1 MPHLADGT
9 PVDVILNPLGV
20 PSRMN
25 IGQILE
31 THLGWVAAN
40 GWYDDGSEAYKQA
53 HSDEGDGR
61 VYVATPV
68 FDGATVED
76 VDDALV
82 QWQEENAE
90 RGIDLGID
98 MSERAG
104 RRALGHGA
112 ALQRPHRRALRGQGH
127 GRLHVHPQAAAP
139 GRRQDPR
146 PLDRPLLARHPAA
159 AGRQGAVRRPA
170 LRRDGGLGPGGL
182 RRRLHAAGDAHRQ
195 VRRHGRP
202 GQGLRGDRQGGE
214 HPRAVDPGVLQS
226 PAEGDPEPLA
236 RRQRRLRGRRRR
248 DRRRGRRP
256 AESGRGA
263 GHGPDRGPR
272 RRQRP
277 TAPPTS
283 RRSRSSP
290 RARAEPTVPDEPKRP
305 SRRRWRTDDR
315 HQQFRRDRD
324 RARVLEEDPLLELGR
339 GHQARDDQLPD
350 AEAGERRPL
359 LRAHL
364 RSDQGLGVLLRQV
377 QAGPLQGHR
386 LRALRRRGDPLQ
398 GPPRAHGPRR
408 PGRAGLPHLVLQ
420 GRPEPDRLPDRH
432 GSEGAGEGPLLRRLD
447 DHLGRRGGPRQGPRQ
462 TRERGQ
468 KSRRLLRVRTAETD
482 PGAERVAGA
491 ADQVPRGGRPGQVR
505 RRRPHLGRLAETDRG
520 AAAQAQGRRAHQN
533 DQRTAQ
539 DSSTPRSPT
548 PRPTSKRR
556 SSGCTRSGRSSP
568 R

>member
-53 HSDEGDGR
+53 HS
-61 VYVATPV
+61 
-68 FDGATVED
+68 
-76 VDDALV
+76 
-82 QWQEENAE
+82 E
-90 RGIDLGID
+90 RGRRPRLRGDARSSTARPSRTSTRRWSAGRRRTPSAASTSAIDK
-98 MSERAG
+98 SARAG
-104 RRALGHGA
+104 RPLRRHRA

-202 GQGLRGDRQGGE
+202 GQGLRGDRQGRE
-214 HPRAVDPGVLQS
+214 HPRALDPGVVQS

-272 RRQRP
+272 RR
-277 TAPPTS
+277 
-283 RRSRSSP
+283 P
-290 RARAEPTVPDEPKRP
+290 RQ
-305 SRRRWRTDDR
+305 RRRR
-315 HQQFRRDRD
+315 
-324 RARVLEEDPLLELGR
+324 
-339 GHQARDDQLPD
+339 
-350 AEAGERRPL
+350 
-359 LRAHL
+359 
-364 RSDQGLGVLLRQV
+364 
-377 QAGPLQGHR
+377 
-386 LRALRRRGDPLQ
+386 
-398 GPPRAHGPRR
+398 
-408 PGRAGLPHLVLQ
+408 RAG
-420 GRPEPDRLPDRH
+420 
-432 GSEGAGEGPLLRRLD
+432 GAG
-447 DHLGRRGGPRQGPRQ
+447 GRRG
-462 TRERGQ
+462 RG
-468 KSRRLLRVRTAETD
+468 RN
-482 PGAERVAGA
+482 
-491 ADQVPRGGRPGQVR
+491 R
-505 RRRPHLGRLAETDRG
+505 RRRRREAEEAEEAKVED
-520 AAAQAQGRRAHQN
+520 
-533 DQRTAQ
+533 
-539 DSSTPRSPT
+539 
-548 PRPTSKRR
+548 
-556 SSGCTRSGRSSP
+556 
-568 R
+568 